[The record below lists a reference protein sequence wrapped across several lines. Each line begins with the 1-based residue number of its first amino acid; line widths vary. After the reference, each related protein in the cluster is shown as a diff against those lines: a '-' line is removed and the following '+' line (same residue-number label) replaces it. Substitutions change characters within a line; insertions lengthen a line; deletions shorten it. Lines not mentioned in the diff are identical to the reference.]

1 MSGALSAVRYHCGER
16 WQVALLEVARTQMH
30 AVIVTDTGVRVISE
44 AKENARHCEPLFRR
58 DAPYPLARLAHKLLG
73 VGRSRGI
80 SLAAKAIC
88 EEALQCALL

>member
-16 WQVALLEVARTQMH
+16 WQVALLDVARTKMH

-58 DAPYPLARLAHKLLG
+58 DAPYPLARLAARLLSI
-73 VGRSRGI
+73 GRARGI
-80 SLAAKAIC
+80 SVAAKAIC
-88 EEALQCALL
+88 EEALTCSLS